1 MKESQQEDSLETVN
15 ADERVDTIADIIDEE
30 NAGDKGDGDAR
41 KSQLIA
47 DEVQKSRFE
56 VSALMEPLQESG
68 TLQDRQSLEAISR
81 MSQFIVDEDDDM
93 LQLEDEIG
101 TGDKASFM
109 LQSQASHA
117 EQVTSKLME
126 L

>member
-47 DEVQKSRFE
+47 DEV
-56 VSALMEPLQESG
+56 
-68 TLQDRQSLEAISR
+68 
-81 MSQFIVDEDDDM
+81 
-93 LQLEDEIG
+93 
-101 TGDKASFM
+101 
-109 LQSQASHA
+109 
-117 EQVTSKLME
+117 
-126 L
+126 